1 MLNHLISL
9 IMCIHDPLCPLSFTS
24 EKKKQLPWVQFQG
37 VSWFKDHGTM
47 EKVSET
53 KDSSWD
59 NTEGKNALTLY
70 HCSLKSINQANFK
83 VKETNILYKV
93 TGINVYRIWNMY
105 LYL

>member
-1 MLNHLISL
+1 MIPFAQFLL
-9 IMCIHDPLCPLSFTS
+9 PV
-24 EKKKQLPWVQFQG
+24 KKKSIVAVSAISGCLLVQRY
-37 VSWFKDHGTM
+37 GTM

-93 TGINVYRIWNMY
+93 TGINVYRI
-105 LYL
+105 